1 MVNKMSKQTYT
12 IGDKELPRVTTI
24 TKYFDFIPMSWPANE
39 AVDFI
44 EKNFH
49 PDMDTDALAQLYSQ
63 ARTAHERISAE
74 ARELGSL
81 VHEAIRAY
89 LNSETPILS
98 SEIEPM
104 FNAFIEWEKQYEV
117 KAILTEQTV
126 HSTRRGGYAGTL
138 DLLCT
143 LRKPRWHSPKGCVVD
158 FKVSPRIYASAK
170 PQISMYLYA
179 VEEMYDTKIP
189 HGAVLRFDKEKPGK
203 TQFVMYDKGTMQLN
217 FYKCLPLV
225 EAWHVNKRKR

>member
-1 MVNKMSKQTYT
+1 MSEKQTYT

-63 ARTAHERISAE
+63 ARTAHEKKSAE

-89 LNSETPILS
+89 LNNETPILS

-104 FNAFIEWEKQYEV
+104 FNAFIEWEKEYNV
-117 KAILTEQTV
+117 DAILTEETV

-138 DLLCT
+138 DLLCR
-143 LRKPRWHSPKGCVVD
+143 LHKPRWHDKKLCVVD

-179 VEEMYDTKIP
+179 VEEMFDTKIP
-189 HGAVLRFDKEKPGK
+189 HGAVLRFDKDKPGK

-225 EAWHVNKRKR
+225 EAYHVNKRKK